1 MESFGGRLREKIS
14 ELQDEF
20 EKGVEER
27 RVKFQYTLQQGRVV
41 FEHGIATR
49 HRLLRMKLS
58 HFMAQSKLTY
68 IFTAPFIYSL
78 IIPIALLD
86 LFVTVYQNVCF
97 RTYRVPLVKR
107 SEYVVRDRKFLEYL
121 NVIEK
126 LNCMYC
132 EYSNG
137 VIAYAR
143 EIASRT
149 EQFWCPIKHAHKVKH
164 AHDRYYDFIEYG
176 DSDELPA
183 KMEEQRE
190 KCRACEVPCGK

>member
-1 MESFGGRLREKIS
+1 MNAPTLDHVALADIPGSTSAS
-14 ELQDEF
+14 EW
-20 EKGVEER
+20 R
-27 RVKFQYTLQQGRVV
+27 RVAPPLGLGVV
-41 FEHGIATR
+41 
-49 HRLLRMKLS
+49 LLGALFNKEVVAAIQTWDAS
-58 HFMAQSKLTY
+58 
-68 IFTAPFIYSL
+68 TAYNHCYL
-78 IIPIALLD
+78 IIPIALTD

-107 SEYVVRDRKFLEYL
+107 SEYVVRDRKYLEYL
-121 NVIEK
+121 NAIQK

-143 EIASRT
+143 EVASRT
-149 EQFWCPIKHAHKVKH
+149 EQFWCPIKHARKLKD

-176 DSDELPA
+176 DSEDLPT
-183 KMEEQRE
+183 KMEDQRE

>member
-1 MESFGGRLREKIS
+1 MESIGGKIREKIS
-14 ELQDEF
+14 ELHDEF
-20 EKGVEER
+20 EKGFDER
-27 RVKFQYTLQQGRVV
+27 RAKFQYTVHQGRVE
-41 FEHGIATR
+41 FEHSIAIR
-49 HRLLRMKLS
+49 HRLLRMRVG
-58 HFMAQSKLTY
+58 HFLAQSKLSY

-78 IIPIALLD
+78 IIPIALTD

-107 SEYVVRDRKFLEYL
+107 SEYVVRDRKYLEYL
-121 NVIEK
+121 NAIQK

-143 EIASRT
+143 EVASRT
-149 EQFWCPIKHAHKVKH
+149 EQFWCPIKHARKLKD

-176 DSDELPA
+176 DSEDLPT
-183 KMEEQRE
+183 KMEDQRE